1 MYIRGGRIVPG
12 DVVHERNDLRF
23 VWDRGK
29 AQSNFRKHAVSFENA
44 CEIFFDPF
52 VHLLR
57 SEMLGGEE
65 REAAI
70 GMTEGWRLLI
80 VVYTFR
86 SEAIRIIS
94 ARLATPGER
103 NLYED
108 STAP

>member
-1 MYIRGGRIVPG
+1 MYIRGGRIVTG
-12 DVVHERNDLRF
+12 DFVHERNDLRF

-29 AQSNFRKHAVSFENA
+29 GQSNFRKHAVSFENA

-70 GMTEGWRLLI
+70 GMTECWLI

-94 ARLATPGER
+94 ARPPTPGER
-103 NLYED
+103 NLYEG
-108 STAP
+108 SAAP